1 MPTRAIVS
9 SQNGLVEWNSIDWK
23 NANKVVNNLR
33 GRIFRAAA
41 AGELRKVRQL
51 QKLMLRSTSNI
62 VLAVRRVTQVNQG
75 RKTAGIDKVVVKTA
89 EERGKLSLELMDLT
103 PWQAKPVT
111 NPQQKLTRSG

>member
-51 QKLMLRSTSNI
+51 QKLMLRSTPNI

-75 RKTAGIDKVVVKTA
+75 RKTA
-89 EERGKLSLELMDLT
+89 E
-103 PWQAKPVT
+103 
-111 NPQQKLTRSG
+111 LTRLWSRTLRKGEN